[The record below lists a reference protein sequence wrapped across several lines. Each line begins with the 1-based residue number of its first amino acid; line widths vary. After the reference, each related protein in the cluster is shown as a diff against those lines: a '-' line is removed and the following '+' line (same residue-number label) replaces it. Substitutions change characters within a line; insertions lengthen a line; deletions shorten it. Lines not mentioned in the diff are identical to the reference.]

1 MEVWTGFNLDICEEL
16 TVGDEGVSE
25 GINRFPVR
33 TDCLKFSKLGSLK
46 LPTSFGICPEIIEG
60 VAGGC

>member
-16 TVGDEGVSE
+16 TVGDEGLSDR
-25 GINRFPVR
+25 INGFPVR

-46 LPTSFGICPEIIEG
+46 LPSSFGICPEILEG
-60 VAGGC
+60 VARGC